1 MLTYNSK
8 LPSLVLPEY
17 GRNIQQMVD
26 HCLTIEDK
34 EQRTECANAIVDTMY
49 KLFPPQGDKQEYM
62 RKLWDHLQIMSGFKL
77 DIDFPYEPADMG
89 EREEKPDRIAVP
101 FGDRAGFRHYGAMV
115 EGLVATIM
123 DMAEGEER
131 DELVYL
137 TASQMKK
144 LSLAVNPEGVDDI
157 RIFDDLRYMT
167 HGLINITPDQMQLA
181 DYRQMPNPSKKKKK
195 K

>member
-34 EQRTECANAIVDTMY
+34 DERTLCANSIVETMF
-49 KLFPPQGDKQEYM
+49 KLFPAQGDKQEYM
-62 RKLWDHLQIMSGFKL
+62 RKLWDHLLIMSDFKL
-77 DIDFPYEPADMG
+77 DIDLPFEPADMS
-89 EREEKPDRIAVP
+89 ERQEMPDRIAVP
-101 FGDRAGFRHYGAMV
+101 YGDRTGFRHYGAMV

-123 DMAEGEER
+123 DMPEGDER

-144 LSLAVNPEGVDDI
+144 LMLSVNPEGVDDI

-167 HGLINITPDQMQLA
+167 HGLININPEQMQLA
-181 DYRQMPNPSKKKKK
+181 DFRMMPNPSKKKKK
-195 K
+195 